1 MKYGERY
8 QPLSFIVEFFFLING
23 RFFDRNFFFFL
34 LPTSVSLLIA
44 IFALLFATSFASF
57 LSWMMSMQSR
67 RARNKLTR
75 WTLRL
80 IFTRVPPWVSFY
92 WVIYQNS
99 AVENV
104 RRGGGK
110 ATISCPSNSRIPV
123 KWILPIFRQ
132 TVDKKNKKE
141 RKENILRILN
151 NLLRAPRW
159 FLLNII
165 IPSWIYN
172 PSTRIIKVEEFDFI
186 EKKIF
191 QSRRKI
197 RRKKRILL
205 AE

>member
-34 LPTSVSLLIA
+34 LSTSVSLLIA

-57 LSWMMSMQSR
+57 LPWMMSMQSR

-165 IPSWIYN
+165 IPSWTYN

>member
-8 QPLSFIVEFFFLING
+8 QPLSFIVELFFLING
-23 RFFDRNFFFFL
+23 RFFNRNFFFL
-34 LPTSVSLLIA
+34 QLPTSVSLLIA

-57 LSWMMSMQSR
+57 PPWMSMQSR

-92 WVIYQNS
+92 WVIYQNP

-132 TVDKKNKKE
+132 LIKRIKKNGKKS
-141 RKENILRILN
+141 
-151 NLLRAPRW
+151 
-159 FLLNII
+159 FC
-165 IPSWIYN
+165 
-172 PSTRIIKVEEFDFI
+172 EF
-186 EKKIF
+186 
-191 QSRRKI
+191 
-197 RRKKRILL
+197 
-205 AE
+205 